1 MSDQN
6 LDGFN
11 SKPTKAETS
20 YVDPITPEPDEV
32 SSESTEVETEIILG
46 VDEADVAEADVAEAD
61 VAEADVAEADVA
73 EVAVLDE
80 DSSEAPLNPLMTNTT
95 YASPDNESSQPEVE
109 ESESEPDSS
118 IEALP
123 KEKVER
129 KLTEPELRERI
140 AKLTSEIDELV
151 DVASKSDA
159 EMEIEG
165 ENLEE
170 RIRVQEEFT
179 HWVAKRRS
187 SYAWQLLNRLE
198 SHQKNLE
205 LDEKLIRDFS
215 ESAVSFPEGFGESLR
230 KWFMK
235 RFWMNFSISWIA
247 ILLLLLVNMFS
258 PQLSSFLANIFG
270 GSSFLK
276 AGLNAFFQQ
285 AIGMT
290 LGQVI
295 GSVFGFSLLH
305 FFGLLFAF
313 SRKNSE
319 HSQLVAEESGRALA
333 MENGIDEV
341 RNARELID
349 SLHPQVPQIL
359 EVLSLSLHRPW
370 VIKSDSLLFSGSVP
384 DTATL
389 PSCVEVAVP
398 VISRKSPK
406 YEELVLRTMN
416 EIQTS
421 AWRSEAHTEIIQ
433 RLAESIGLGSDGM
446 AIRELDD
453 DQRKSG
459 KRQLILTAGQNLE
472 SAEVIGEKL
481 VEKFTRITQENVL
494 PIAQPDVVSLRPNPL
509 EGLEL
514 DGSIGSSSSVPISKW
529 EEKLGEIADLASPW
543 SISSFSEKGQALN
556 RHNQVESI
564 FIASSRVPA
573 KVGVEKTVAVNPGA
587 RPFEVAIRVDLSV
600 WCKPN
605 EVAIFSDFKP
615 TQEQIDRWAKGGS
628 THGQDVNVDG
638 IEEEGNDGSEHLVV

>member
-1 MSDQN
+1 MSEPN
-6 LDGFN
+6 LGGLNSRPNDDG
-11 SKPTKAETS
+11 SK
-20 YVDPITPEPDEV
+20 YVGPVTPDVDEV
-32 SSESTEVETEIILG
+32 ISESPEVEAEVTQEVTQAEVTEVE
-46 VDEADVAEADVAEAD
+46 VADVAVTDAEI
-61 VAEADVAEADVA
+61 AEVEVT
-73 EVAVLDE
+73 EVAVPE
-80 DSSEAPLNPLMTNTT
+80 TPLTPLMTNTSYT
-95 YASPDNESSQPEVE
+95 SPDLEGTQPEAE
-109 ESESEPDSS
+109 ESGLEASLA
-118 IEALP
+118 ALP
-123 KEKVER
+123 KEEVQR
-129 KLTEPELRERI
+129 SLTEPELRERI
-140 AKLTSEIDELV
+140 QKLTSEIDELV

-159 EMEIEG
+159 AMESEG

-170 RIRVQEEFT
+170 RIRVQEDFT

-187 SYAWQLLNRLE
+187 SYAWQLLSRLE
-198 SHQKNLE
+198 THKKNLE

-215 ESAVSFPEGFGESLR
+215 ESGVSFPEGFGESLR

-247 ILLLLLVNMFS
+247 IILLLLVNKFS
-258 PQLSSFLANIFG
+258 AELSSFLANLFDG
-270 GSSFLK
+270 NSFLK
-276 AGLNAFFQQ
+276 AGLNAFLQQ

-295 GSVFGFSLLH
+295 GSIFGFSVLH

-319 HSQLVAEESGRALA
+319 HKQLVAEESGRALA

-398 VISRKSPK
+398 TISRKSPK

-433 RLAESIGLGSDGM
+433 RLAESIGFGSDGM

-472 SAEVIGEKL
+472 SAEQIGERL
-481 VEKFTRITQENVL
+481 VEKFTRITQERVL
-494 PIAQPDVVSLRPNPL
+494 PEAQPDVISLRPNPL

-514 DGSIGSSSSVPISKW
+514 DGSLGSSTSAPVSKW

-543 SISSFSEKGQALN
+543 SISTFSETGQALN
-556 RHNQVESI
+556 RHNGVESI
-564 FIASSRVPA
+564 FIASSKVPA
-573 KVGVEKTVAVNPGA
+573 KEGVVKAVAVNPGA
-587 RPFEVAIRVDLSV
+587 RPFEVAIRVDLSA

-615 TQEQIDRWAKGGS
+615 TQEQVERWAAKGGS
-628 THGQDVNVDG
+628 THGQSIHVEG
-638 IEEEGNDGSEHLVV
+638 KEEEGTESAEHLVI